1 VYVNYI
7 GAGESPDRVRAAFSA
22 GKFATL
28 SAINDDGVNIVTIED
43 PVEYQLA
50 GITQI
55 AVNARSG
62 LTFAAVLPAL
72 RQRGVTEA
80 QIDQMLAI
88 SETAAHLQL
97 LAAQLM
103 ARTGKPAALDHLTVY
118 VIGVFLRL
126 LGVVLF
132 GVAVAL
138 DRATFA
144 PWPSALGYL
153 GTILPLLYLETKLGR

>member
-1 VYVNYI
+1 MTQRGEQRRRLVWGAVCAIAVSGAALAIWGRRGVI
-7 GAGESPDRVRAAFSA
+7 GAA
-22 GKFATL
+22 
-28 SAINDDGVNIVTIED
+28 
-43 PVEYQLA
+43 
-50 GITQI
+50 
-55 AVNARSG
+55 
-62 LTFAAVLPAL
+62 TFAAVAT
-72 RQRGVTEA
+72 G
-80 QIDQMLAI
+80 
-88 SETAAHLQL
+88 LQL

-138 DRATFA
+138 CRGTFA

-153 GTILPLLYLETKLGR
+153 GTVLPLLYLETKLGR

>member
-1 VYVNYI
+1 MAQRTEQRRRLVWGAVCTLVTSGVAIAVWGRGVLI
-7 GAGESPDRVRAAFSA
+7 GTAAF
-22 GKFATL
+22 GTLAT
-28 SAINDDGVNIVTIED
+28 G
-43 PVEYQLA
+43 
-50 GITQI
+50 
-55 AVNARSG
+55 
-62 LTFAAVLPAL
+62 
-72 RQRGVTEA
+72 
-80 QIDQMLAI
+80 
-88 SETAAHLQL
+88 LQL

-144 PWPSALGYL
+144 PWPTALGYL

>member
-1 VYVNYI
+1 MI
-7 GAGESPDRVRAAFSA
+7 QRSEQRRRLLWGAVCTLVVSGVAVAIWGRGALVGAASFGA
-22 GKFATL
+22 VAT
-28 SAINDDGVNIVTIED
+28 A
-43 PVEYQLA
+43 
-50 GITQI
+50 
-55 AVNARSG
+55 
-62 LTFAAVLPAL
+62 
-72 RQRGVTEA
+72 
-80 QIDQMLAI
+80 
-88 SETAAHLQL
+88 LQL
-97 LAAQLM
+97 VAAQLM